1 MSIPLRQFAA
11 LTAAISPTRGWRKGL
26 FSVLTLVVFPGAAIS
41 QTVINNY
48 SVTVLADNS
57 PWLQSSLVIGQ
68 SGNGLL
74 NIGAGGKVVTSG
86 RVTMAENSSAV
97 GEVNIS
103 DGGTFQGGNIFW
115 VGKGGT
121 GRLYLTNGAL
131 LALDGP
137 MASIRVG
144 EVGNGTVN
152 VSNSTL
158 TAPSMILA
166 EYGTANVRIEA
177 GSQVSLDQLSMAPRI
192 GTATLVVTDPG
203 TRVYLGMDT
212 SYINGGLYY
221 SGVAGYGGSAY
232 LQVLNGAKLFTHNV
246 ASGDPESTGR
256 LYATVS
262 GAGSEWINE
271 GGLTLKNEGGDGSA
285 YLKVT
290 NGGYFSATYLEVGA
304 YAGRPSVL
312 VTGPG
317 SRMDISGDITIGA
330 YQTPS
335 RYSTGVFNVEDGG
348 KVTVGLD
355 INLGDTN
362 GIAFDS
368 NVLTV
373 RDAGS
378 EMTTTRILYN
388 ATRGWGVL
396 NIENGGKV
404 SAAEVINSMADFSKS
419 ELNLKGTAGARGILE
434 TGSVVTGRV
443 YRSNPSSWVGNA
455 KMNFDGGILRANKSN
470 DDFIRGFTANTVTIG
485 SGGAFFDTNGYNVG
499 LRMALKG
506 NGSTDQFTK
515 MGAGTLTLYVP
526 QSFLGTTTVEGGLL
540 KYASGVSASGKFV
553 LNGGGIEITDTNT
566 VMQSLSG
573 RSGTTIATGT
583 GSLFV
588 DQSVDTIYSGTI
600 SGTGLGKA
608 GSGQLT
614 LEGVNTYSGGTLIL
628 GGTLAI
634 SANYN
639 LGSVASSGPIGLD
652 GGALKVLTN
661 VTTARNLHIANFG
674 NGQGGTINTVGDF
687 TVTGTMIGDTTL
699 TKTGAGALTLQGN
712 QTHTGAITLSQG
724 ILRIQDGT
732 LNSSTVSTSSGTRFL
747 FSGSGSYG
755 GTVTGGGAL
764 EYESEGRFIYTGAAT
779 NTGGTKVADGG
790 VLQIGD
796 GGTTGSITGDVALG
810 SGGTLTFKR
819 SDSYTLGGNVSGDGV
834 IRQSGTGILNLSG
847 NNSHSGGTTL
857 DSGTLGL
864 ASNTALGA
872 GPLTING
879 GEIRAEGSA
888 RIVANSLLLN
898 GSFTLGRSTRFD
910 GAAVLGNDITITSA
924 NPDAGGAGSSDFYGA
939 ISGNNRSLTFQD
951 GVNPIG
957 AIILA
962 GDNTYNGG
970 TFIKS
975 GTVAI
980 NASERLANTGAL
992 SVQGGTFSLGA
1003 FNETVGAFS
1012 MTDGAVTGTGTL
1024 TATSSTVSAGSI
1036 SAVLAGGA
1044 LSKTGSGT
1052 VVLTANNTYSGGTS
1066 ILGGVLQVGNG
1077 GTTGSINGGVALSNG
1092 GTLTFKRSDANGFGG
1107 NISGNGVVRQ
1117 SGTGTLNLSGNNS
1130 HTGGTIL
1137 DSGTLGL
1144 ASDTALG
1151 AGPLTINGGEI
1162 RAVGSPRIV
1171 ANSLL
1176 LNGSFTLGRSTRFD
1190 GAAVLGNDI
1199 TITSANPDAGGAGS
1213 SDFYGAISGSNRSLT
1228 FQDGANPIGTIIL
1241 AGDNTYNGGTFIKS
1255 GTVAINASERL
1266 ANTGALAITG
1276 GTFSMGAFNETVG
1289 AFSMTNGAVTGTGTL
1304 TTTGT
1309 TVSAGSISANLA
1321 GGALSKTGS
1330 GTVVLTGSNT
1340 YTGDTSISGGVLQIG
1355 NGGTTGSIG
1364 GAVVLSNNGA
1374 LTFNRSNE
1382 LTFSGAIS
1390 GAGSLNKAGAGRLI
1404 LTANSTH
1411 SGGSNITGGVL
1422 QVGNGGTTGSV
1433 GGPVAMSD
1441 GATLAFNRSAS
1452 ADILTIGSVVS
1463 GAGGVT
1469 IDSGSYVFSA
1479 TNTFTGPLTL
1489 NGGVFGFGSNSALAG
1504 SGGAQ
1509 PLIKAY
1515 GGLLRA
1521 AGDARSI
1528 YNNIEIYSTL
1538 GLGRLTNL
1546 YGAITLKA
1554 DSSIVSTNIA
1564 ANVPLTSSI
1573 NGVISGS
1580 GRKLTFA
1587 ESANPTGTIILGGDN
1602 TYDGG
1607 TEIGGGTVTI
1617 NASERLANSGAL
1629 TVSGGTFGMGA
1640 FDETVGAFSLTS
1652 GAVTGTGT
1660 LTATSSSVSSGSIS
1674 AKLAGGALSKT
1685 GSGTVVLTGDNI
1697 YTGGTSVSGG
1707 VLQVGNGGTS
1717 GWINGNVALSNGGT
1731 LAFNRSDLYATR
1743 LTFGGNVSGSGV
1755 IKNSGTGYLSLSGN
1769 NSHTGGTVLDYG
1781 TLGLASDT
1789 ALGAGPLTING
1800 GEIRAVSAA
1809 RNVSSAVSLNL
1820 NGDFTLGRST
1830 SFAGAA
1836 TLGANITITSANP
1849 DAGGASV
1856 STFSGVISG
1865 AHSLTFQNGLNPI
1878 GTIELKGANTY
1889 SGGTWLKSGTLSI
1902 GHNNGLGT
1910 GKVKVAGGTLFIQNG
1925 VTVGN
1930 VITLGGG
1937 EYQRALIGSLVGAV
1951 NATSDLG
1958 GNDTMVKILG
1968 GTASSTITLTSSF
1981 SAEVSGMANDI
1992 IRQSDVYHFNKS
2004 GTDLYV
2010 LQLSVESALRS
2021 DSFLGW
2027 KSGDLWVNAVAGNVQ
2042 NSNNATGAQ
2051 LGFDGSFEEFQRV
2064 YGTALAAYV
2073 GAYGMDSTTNATWA
2087 VLNHNGDYSVVPEPS
2102 TWALIALGT
2111 LAIWGIRRRFRV
2123 SAI

>member
-1 MSIPLRQFAA
+1 M
-11 LTAAISPTRGWRKGL
+11 
-26 FSVLTLVVFPGAAIS
+26 LTLVVFPGAAIS

-57 PWLQSSLVIGQ
+57 PWLQSTLVIGQ

-121 GRLYLTNGAL
+121 GRLSLTNGAL

-144 EVGNGTVN
+144 ESGNGTVN

-203 TRVYLGMDT
+203 TRVYLGMDP

-232 LQVLNGAKLFTHNV
+232 LQVLNGAKLFTHDV
-246 ASGDPESTGR
+246 AGGDPESTGR
-256 LYATVS
+256 LYATVN

-290 NGGYFSATYLEVGA
+290 NGGYFSATYLGVGA

-312 VTGPG
+312 VAGPG
-317 SRMDISGDITIGA
+317 SRMDISGDITIGV

-335 RYSTGVFNVEDGG
+335 RFSTGVFNVEDGG
-348 KVTVGLD
+348 KVTASSR
-355 INLGDTN
+355 IALGDTN

-378 EMTTTRILYN
+378 EVTTDLLY
-388 ATRGWGVL
+388 TGWRGWGVL

-404 SAAEVINSMADFSKS
+404 SASQVALSVSDGSKGEVA
-419 ELNLKGTAGARGILE
+419 LKGTAGARGILE
-434 TGSVVTGRV
+434 TGSLDTGRV
-443 YRSNPSSWVGNA
+443 FRSTPSSWRGEA
-455 KMNFDGGILRANKSN
+455 KVSLDGGILRANRSN

-526 QSFLGTTTVEGGLL
+526 QNFLGTTTVEGGLL

-553 LNGGGIEITDTNT
+553 LNGGGIEVTDTDAY
-566 VMQSLSG
+566 MLSLSG

-583 GSLFV
+583 KVLIV
-588 DQSVDTIYSGTI
+588 DQSVNTTYSGTI
-600 SGTGLGKA
+600 SGKGLGKL
-608 GSGQLT
+608 GTGQLT
-614 LEGVNTYSGGTLIL
+614 LEGANTYTGGTLIA

-634 SANYN
+634 SADNN
-639 LGSVASSGPIGLD
+639 LGSTVNGSIIID
-652 GGALKVLTN
+652 GGTLKVLSNMTS
-661 VTTARNLHIANFG
+661 ARTLILAQTELSPG
-674 NGQGGTINTVGDF
+674 SGGTIETVGDL
-687 TVTGTMIGDTTL
+687 TLTGTMDGYTTL
-699 TKTGAGALTLQGN
+699 TKTGSGALTLQGDQN
-712 QTHTGAITLSQG
+712 HTGAIALSQG
-724 ILRIQDGT
+724 ILRIKDGS
-732 LNSSTVSTSSGTRFL
+732 LASSTVSTSSGTRFL
-747 FSGSGSYG
+747 FSGIGSYG
-755 GTVTGGGAL
+755 GTITGGGAL
-764 EYESEGRFIYTGAAT
+764 EYESAGRFIYTGAAT

-819 SDSYTLGGNVSGDGV
+819 SDSYTLGGNVSGDGI
-834 IRQSGTGILNLSG
+834 IRQSGTGTLNLSG
-847 NNSHSGGTTL
+847 NNSHTGGTVL

-864 ASNTALGA
+864 ASDTALGA
-872 GPLTING
+872 GPLTIKG
-879 GEIRAEGSA
+879 GGIRAVGSP
-888 RIVANSLLLN
+888 RTVGDSISLTLN
-898 GSFTLGRSTRFD
+898 GDFILGRSTYFH
-910 GAAVLGNDITITSA
+910 GAVTLGNDITITSS
-924 NPDAGGAGSSDFYGA
+924 NPEFGGVGSAGFYGV

-951 GVNPIG
+951 GINPVG
-957 AIILA
+957 TIILG

-970 TFIKS
+970 TIIKS

-980 NASERLANTGAL
+980 DTNERLANSGAL
-992 SVQGGTFSLGA
+992 AVRGGVFSMGTY
-1003 FNETVGAFS
+1003 NETVGAFS
-1012 MTDGAVTGTGTL
+1012 MTEGAVTGTGTL

-1052 VVLTANNTYSGGTS
+1052 VVLTGNNTYSGGTS
-1066 ILGGVLQVGNG
+1066 ISGGVLQIGNG
-1077 GTTGSINGGVALSNG
+1077 GTTGSINGGVVLSNG
-1092 GTLTFKRSDANGFGG
+1092 GTLTFNRSDASSAPYVFGG
-1107 NISGNGVVRQ
+1107 SISGGGYLRQ
-1117 SGTGTLNLSGNNS
+1117 SGTGTLKLTGTNAQ
-1130 HTGGTIL
+1130 TGGTIL
-1137 DSGTLGL
+1137 DSGTL
-1144 ASDTALG
+1144 ALG
-1151 AGPLTINGGEI
+1151 SNGALTSGTLTINGGEI
-1162 RAVGSPRIV
+1162 RAADGARDISSAV
-1171 ANSLL
+1171 SLT
-1176 LNGSFTLGRSTRFD
+1176 LNGNFTLGRSTTFA
-1190 GAAVLGNDI
+1190 GTVALGNDI
-1199 TITSANPDAGGAGS
+1199 TITSSNPDAGGVGS
-1213 SDFYGAISGSNRSLT
+1213 SAFYGVISGGHSLT
-1228 FQDGANPIGTIIL
+1228 FQDGTNPIGAIIL
-1241 AGDNTYNGGTFIKS
+1241 GGANTYTGGTTIKS

-1276 GTFSMGAFNETVG
+1276 GIFSMGAFSETVG
-1289 AFSMTNGAVTGTGTL
+1289 AFSLTSGAVTGSGTL
-1304 TTTGT
+1304 TTASA
-1309 TVSAGSISANLA
+1309 TVSAGSISAALA

-1330 GTVVLTGSNT
+1330 GTVVLTGNNT
-1340 YTGDTSISGGVLQIG
+1340 YSGGTSISGGVLQIG
-1355 NGGTTGSIG
+1355 NGGTSGSIS
-1364 GAVVLSNNGA
+1364 GAVALSNNAA
-1374 LTFNRSNE
+1374 LTFDRSTE
-1382 LTFSGAIS
+1382 MTFGGAIS

-1404 LTANSTH
+1404 LTGDSTH
-1411 SGGSNITGGVL
+1411 SGG
-1422 QVGNGGTTGSV
+1422 
-1433 GGPVAMSD
+1433 
-1441 GATLAFNRSAS
+1441 
-1452 ADILTIGSVVS
+1452 
-1463 GAGGVT
+1463 
-1469 IDSGSYVFSA
+1469 
-1479 TNTFTGPLTL
+1479 
-1489 NGGVFGFGSNSALAG
+1489 
-1504 SGGAQ
+1504 
-1509 PLIKAY
+1509 
-1515 GGLLRA
+1515 
-1521 AGDARSI
+1521 
-1528 YNNIEIYSTL
+1528 
-1538 GLGRLTNL
+1538 
-1546 YGAITLKA
+1546 
-1554 DSSIVSTNIA
+1554 
-1564 ANVPLTSSI
+1564 
-1573 NGVISGS
+1573 
-1580 GRKLTFA
+1580 
-1587 ESANPTGTIILGGDN
+1587 
-1602 TYDGG
+1602 
-1607 TEIGGGTVTI
+1607 
-1617 NASERLANSGAL
+1617 
-1629 TVSGGTFGMGA
+1629 
-1640 FDETVGAFSLTS
+1640 
-1652 GAVTGTGT
+1652 
-1660 LTATSSSVSSGSIS
+1660 
-1674 AKLAGGALSKT
+1674 
-1685 GSGTVVLTGDNI
+1685 
-1697 YTGGTSVSGG
+1697 TSVTGG

-1717 GWINGNVALSNGGT
+1717 GWISGNVALSNGVT

-1755 IKNSGTGYLSLSGN
+1755 IRNSGTGYLSLSGN
-1769 NSHTGGTVLDYG
+1769 NSHTGGTVLDSG

-1836 TLGANITITSANP
+1836 ALGANITITSANP

-1937 EYQRALIGSLVGAV
+1937 EYQRALTGSLVGAV

-1958 GNDTMVKILG
+1958 GNDTTVKILG

-2010 LQLSVESALRS
+2010 LQLSVESALQS

-2051 LGFDGSFEEFQRV
+2051 LGFDGSFEEFQRI
-2064 YGTALAAYV
+2064 YGTALVAYV
-2073 GAYGMDSTTNATWA
+2073 GAYGMDSTKNATWA
-2087 VLNHNGDYSVVPEPS
+2087 VLNHNGAYSVVPEPS

-2111 LAIWGIRRRFRV
+2111 LAIWGVRRRFRV